1 MLQET
6 DAPAS
11 CRVLLVEDKLDGRA
25 TLRNLLELW
34 GYKVETAADGRQGV
48 EKGLAWRPD
57 VAVLDIGLP
66 GLDGYEVA
74 RRLRAA
80 LGGRL
85 VLIALTGYGSPEDKQ
100 RAFDAGFDRHLTKP
114 ADPGELLRLL
124 RPA

>member
-1 MLQET
+1 
-6 DAPAS
+6 
-11 CRVLLVEDKLDGRA
+11 VLLVEDMLDGRA

-34 GYKVETAADGRQGV
+34 GHQVETAADGRQGL

-80 LGGRL
+80 LGSRV
-85 VLIALTGYGSPEDKQ
+85 VLIALTAYGSPEDRQ
-100 RAFDAGFDRHLTKP
+100 RAFDAGFDYHLTKP
-114 ADPGELLRLL
+114 ASPYELRRLL

>member
-1 MLQET
+1 MLQMT

-34 GYKVETAADGRQGV
+34 GHKVETAADGRQAV

-57 VAVLDIGLP
+57 VVVLDIGLP
-66 GLDGYEVA
+66 LLDGYEVA
-74 RRLRAA
+74 RQLRSA
-80 LGGRL
+80 LGGRV
-85 VLIALTGYGSPEDKQ
+85 VLIALTAYGSPEDRQ
-100 RAFDAGFDRHLTKP
+100 RAFDAGFDYHLTKP
-114 ADPGELLRLL
+114 ASPYELRRLL